1 MCGDDT
7 CGRRR
12 RRRRRAQL
20 QRRSGRPPLAAAAAA
35 AAPLVVVALLL
46 SDVPGLGSLTQLR
59 LSPSPPQVVD
69 CRRLGLPKHVE
80 ATFWSQDHG

>member
-20 QRRSGRPPLAAAAAA
+20 QRRSGRPPPLAAAA

-46 SDVPGLGSLTQLR
+46 SDVPGLGSLTHSAPS
-59 LSPSPPQVVD
+59 LSLPPQVVD

-80 ATFWSQDHG
+80 AKFWSQDHG